1 MFGCLEKDR
10 IFAAFKQKRLKRQYE
25 TGNAK

>member
-1 MFGCLEKDR
+1 LEKDR